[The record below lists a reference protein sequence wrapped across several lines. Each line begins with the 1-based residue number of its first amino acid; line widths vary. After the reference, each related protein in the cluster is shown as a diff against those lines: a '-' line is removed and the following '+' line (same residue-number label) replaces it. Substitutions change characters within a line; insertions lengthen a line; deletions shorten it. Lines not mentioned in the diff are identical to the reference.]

1 MTSTTPARPAT
12 RKQLAYLRALAAKTG
27 QTFTLPRTSAEAS
40 REIQRLKQ
48 ARPMTSAE
56 LEIEREIADAVTLG
70 NRDSA
75 RVRRSELTGY
85 GSSATWSQRS

>member
-27 QTFTLPRTSAEAS
+27 QTFTPPRTSAEAS

-48 ARPMTSAE
+48 ARPMTGAE
-56 LEIEREIADAVTLG
+56 LEIEREIADAITHG
-70 NRDSA
+70 NRDA
-75 RVRRSELTGY
+75 TRFRPSEVTGY
-85 GSSATWSQRS
+85 GSNATWSQRA